1 MKKVSLPQIIIIA
14 FAALVVGFIIGFATK
29 SQPPSGEDLA
39 GTIGKV
45 DRFRNVKITEDDILL
60 RNELADDTVKR
71 DQYEKYLLY
80 YYYQSLK
87 TTSDVELVLSKT
99 ITVEEFDKSYHPYYD
114 ALSNFKV
121 YLGTART
128 DILFALN
135 LIISIDDN
143 ENVPVI
149 AYLNQAQ
156 NAIARIRNHD
166 DILLSYMNAIA
177 TFTEANPDVQ
187 YPELEDAHDILALNI
202 MQSAILSQNKPVLNY
217 LDKKKLKNE
226 QEGMKELVAEMQL
239 KSAIK
244 DQLSMETEALGID
257 FPIIFDSE
265 RLNTVIFLDVEQLDA
280 ITTRLMSEYVVGS
293 ETILNIP
300 NLSEHEA
307 LNEFMNEA
315 RLGFYFGDMENLR
328 TGFSDSE
335 QLRSW

>member
-1 MKKVSLPQIIIIA
+1 MKKVSLTQIIIIA
-14 FAALVVGFIIGFATK
+14 FASLVVGFIIGFATK
-29 SQPPSGEDLA
+29 SEPPSGEDLA

-71 DQYEKYLLY
+71 AQYEKYLLY

-135 LIISIDDN
+135 LILSIDDN

-166 DILLSYMNAIA
+166 DILMNYMDAIA
-177 TFTEANPDVQ
+177 TFIEANPGVQ
-187 YPELEDAHDILALNI
+187 YPALQDAHDILALNI

-217 LDKKKLKNE
+217 LDKKKLMNGKEEIKQLASENNLNDAMMDQFAFDAERLALVNNE
-226 QEGMKELVAEMQL
+226 QLLGASLIVRNMEQL
-239 KSAIK
+239 
-244 DQLSMETEALGID
+244 QGFVLNNMEQFNSIAFLGSEALQNM
-257 FPIIFDSE
+257 SN
-265 RLNTVIFLDVEQLDA
+265 LSNQEQLQA
-280 ITTRLMSEYVVGS
+280 FMSETKG
-293 ETILNIP
+293 
-300 NLSEHEA
+300 
-307 LNEFMNEA
+307 
-315 RLGFYFGDMENLR
+315 LGFFVSDMEQIGSFFNSSENLR
-328 TGFSDSE
+328 
-335 QLRSW
+335 

>member
-60 RNELADDTVKR
+60 RNELAEDTVKR

-166 DILLSYMNAIA
+166 DILMNYMDAIA
-177 TFTEANPDVQ
+177 TFIEANPDVQ
-187 YPELEDAHDILALNI
+187 YPALQDAHDVLALNI

-217 LDKKKLKNE
+217 LDKKKLMNGKDE
-226 QEGMKELVAEMQL
+226 IKQL
-239 KSAIK
+239 ASENNLNDAMM
-244 DQLSMETEALGID
+244 DQFA
-257 FPIIFDSE
+257 FDAE
-265 RLNTVIFLDVEQLDA
+265 RLNAINSEQLQRSIIVADMEQLQGFVLNNMEQFNSIA
-280 ITTRLMSEYVVGS
+280 LLGSEALQNMSNLSNQEQLQQFMSETKG
-293 ETILNIP
+293 
-300 NLSEHEA
+300 
-307 LNEFMNEA
+307 
-315 RLGFYFGDMENLR
+315 LGFFIGDMEQIGSFFNSSENLR
-328 TGFSDSE
+328 
-335 QLRSW
+335 